1 MNSEELQKDRELPQ
15 DNLIDNPEVP
25 DEEDLDEGTDNTVE
39 EESEDREEAEA
50 AEVSEEEI
58 VPETYIQ
65 EEEPEDTKEPLKKRE
80 KKGNFIF
87 SLLIAVFCLI
97 IFGVGAANI
106 IAPDRDFSESENRVL
121 SKMPKFTFFSLAEG
135 TFTDDFET
143 YLTDQFIFRDEII
156 AAKTFLERVTGKK
169 EAGGVYIGKDGYLF
183 SEQTPFN
190 EKAVTE
196 TTDAISAFADK
207 YKESRITFMLSP
219 NSSYVNSD
227 KLPESLFLHDQNMLI
242 QDIESYTLS
251 ESISWLNLSE
261 AFKEYEDRDS
271 LFYKTDH
278 HWTTRAAHLA
288 FTKLMAQWEKD
299 ISNTK
304 FKFMSVADDFQ
315 GTLSSKAG
323 VLSSCDTVEI
333 CVPEKSE
340 LSYIVTIDD
349 AEEKKATL
357 FDESKLSSKNKYE
370 VFLGGNYGEVIID
383 TASESNDSLLIIKDS
398 YANCMVPM
406 FTPFF
411 GKIVI
416 VDPRYFKESLAETV
430 EENGFTHI
438 LFLYNLNTLL
448 EDREVAE
455 CLGK

>member
-1 MNSEELQKDRELPQ
+1 MNSEELQKDREFPE
-15 DNLIDNPEVP
+15 DNLIENSEAFP
-25 DEEDLDEGTDNTVE
+25 E
-39 EESEDREEAEA
+39 EEPAQVKEEAAADSEKETEKREDTKVTEEAE
-50 AEVSEEEI
+50 EEA
-58 VPETYIQ
+58 P
-65 EEEPEDTKEPLKKRE
+65 KKQRN
-80 KKGNFIF
+80 KGSFIF

-97 IFGVGAANI
+97 IFGVGGANI

-121 SKMPKFTFFSLAEG
+121 SKMPEFTFFSLAEG

-156 AAKTFLERVTGKK
+156 AAKTFLERIVGKK
-169 EAGGVYIGKDGYLF
+169 KAGGVYIGKDGYLF
-183 SEQTPFN
+183 SEDTAFD
-190 EKAVTE
+190 ERSVTE
-196 TTDAISAFADK
+196 MTDALSAFADK

-219 NSSYVNSD
+219 NSSLVNSD
-227 KLPESLFLHDQNMLI
+227 KLPENLVFHDQNLLI

-251 ESISWLNLSE
+251 ERVSWLNLSE
-261 AFKEYEDRDS
+261 TFTEYEDRDS

-288 FTKLMAQWEKD
+288 FTKLMAEWEKD
-299 ISNTK
+299 ISKTEFN
-304 FKFMSVADDFQ
+304 FMSVADDFQ

-323 VLSSCDTVEI
+323 VLSTFDTVEI

-340 LSYIVTIDD
+340 LSDLVTIDGQ
-349 AEEKKATL
+349 EEKRATL
-357 FDESKLSSKNKYE
+357 FDESKLSGKNKYE
-370 VFLGGNYGEVIID
+370 VFLGGNYGRVTID

-411 GKIVI
+411 AKIVLI
-416 VDPRYFKESLAETV
+416 DPRYFKESLAETV

-448 EDREVAE
+448 EDRELAE